1 MRLIGYLDRVMSAAA
16 ALLIAATAVVT
27 CLAVFFRSVVGASLP
42 WPEEVS
48 GNLLVWTSFV
58 GAYVATRHNGHIAF
72 DLLVDKFPVGLRKI
86 VLTFNDIVLFGLF
99 GLLGWLSYQAIS
111 IVGGTML
118 ETVPIPK
125 GAFMAAIPVCGAAM
139 MLALVV
145 RNYERWTGRG
155 EDNAQ

>member
-1 MRLIGYLDRVMSAAA
+1 MSAVA
-16 ALLIAATAVVT
+16 ALLIAVTAVVT

-48 GNLLVWTSFV
+48 GNLLVWTSFA
-58 GAYVATRHNGHIAF
+58 GAYVATRANGHIAF
-72 DLLVDKFPVGLRKI
+72 DLLVDRFPLGFRKI
-86 VLTFNDIVLFGLF
+86 VLTFNDAVLFGLF

-111 IVGGTML
+111 VVGGTSL
-118 ETVPIPK
+118 ETIAIPK

-145 RNYERWTGRG
+145 RNYERWTARD
-155 EDNAQ
+155 EDNGT